1 MPCPFIGPKI
11 VCAGPIVLCRTKIYL
26 HIVPVPNFLCQT
38 KRWFIFSK
46 FHFSAGTKL
55 FGVALNAIQFL
66 ILHKIFGPAQNILGL
81 VEGQGLS
88 IWLFIGDFQLKLAA
102 YFYLKYMVYKLKLYK
117 IIFQQML
124 ACIAD
129 TVLAIKEIPLILK
142 YVKVTRSVIYT
153 VLGQEPCVDSLA
165 NPQ

>member
-1 MPCPFIGPKI
+1 M
-11 VCAGPIVLCRTKIYL
+11 
-26 HIVPVPNFLCQT
+26 FLFEIC
-38 KRWFIFSK
+38 
-46 FHFSAGTKL
+46 
-55 FGVALNAIQFL
+55 
-66 ILHKIFGPAQNILGL
+66 
-81 VEGQGLS
+81 
-88 IWLFIGDFQLKLAA
+88 
-102 YFYLKYMVYKLKLYK
+102 MVYKLKLYK

-124 ACIAD
+124 ECIAD